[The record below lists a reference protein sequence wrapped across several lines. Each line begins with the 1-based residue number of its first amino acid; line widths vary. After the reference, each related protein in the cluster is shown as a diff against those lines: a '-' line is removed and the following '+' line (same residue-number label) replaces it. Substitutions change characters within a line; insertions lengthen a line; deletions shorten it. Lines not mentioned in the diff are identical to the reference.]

1 MGGPRAECARL
12 RAAARRRF
20 GGRAAPDGAGS
31 GRGAA
36 GDAVRGRGGPG
47 SGRPAPRWQ
56 LPGVRE
62 AAPCS
67 PWRRGRGR
75 RFPGQAARSRR
86 EGAWRGDGA
95 PRAGPPRLR
104 QDEWAGGARPG
115 GSGHLRPG
123 RPSALAPG
131 LALAPAGRAP
141 WPSALGQGRAGWI
154 RSCSGESGKLRGPF
168 LKLQIINGRSVW
180 CPG

>member
-95 PRAGPPRLR
+95 PRAGPPRPACAKMNGPAVPG
-104 QDEWAGGARPG
+104 QAEAGTSGPAGQARWPQAWRLPRPAG
-115 GSGHLRPG
+115 LPG
-123 RPSALAPG
+123 RGPWGKGGRAGSALAVGSPG
-131 LALAPAGRAP
+131 SFGD
-141 WPSALGQGRAGWI
+141 PSSSY
-154 RSCSGESGKLRGPF
+154 RS
-168 LKLQIINGRSVW
+168 
-180 CPG
+180 